1 MDNASKQTVGLS
13 IEDIVARLDRIE
25 AMLGKI
31 AYLHSSES
39 ISIEEHSR
47 AMAAAI
53 KAGDKAK
60 IKQLQQR
67 QWDSAKKV
75 TA

>member
-1 MDNASKQTVGLS
+1 MSSELPKLS
-13 IEDIVARLDRIE
+13 IQDVVKRLDRIE
-25 AMLGKI
+25 AMIGKI
-31 AYLHSSES
+31 AYLHSPES

-47 AMAAAI
+47 EMAAAI

-67 QWDSAKKV
+67 QWASAKRS
-75 TA
+75 AA